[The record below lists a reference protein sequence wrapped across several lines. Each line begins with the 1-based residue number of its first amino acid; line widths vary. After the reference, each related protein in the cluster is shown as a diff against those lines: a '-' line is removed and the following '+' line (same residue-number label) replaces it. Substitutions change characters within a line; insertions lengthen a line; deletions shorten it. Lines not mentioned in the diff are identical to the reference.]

1 MPGLPPRLNTIPTDQ
16 ESKQGLKDKIEHPNY
31 ASWQTRTGLGPW
43 FVNDTKGNEF
53 ILAQHRSGT
62 HWEMTSTGAF
72 KLVASKNRE
81 DITFGKQISYTTGA
95 NDSTIDGDSSVKTK
109 GSRRITTDGN
119 SEMTTKGKMAMS
131 MKNLSILAGEFVDI
145 AGQAFTAK
153 TKSIVMQA
161 TDGPIALNAVGN
173 AGLSSDEGSVGLYA
187 TTGAVTMEAGWKV
200 SVKGKEVHINGGG
213 GEIVMKD
220 GKCYINCG
228 LYQAPKDVWIGREA
242 GPTYVE
248 SSTGDR

>member
-1 MPGLPPRLNTIPTDQ
+1 MPGLPPRLKTVPRDQ

-31 ASWQTRTGLGPW
+31 ASWQTRTGLAPW
-43 FVNDTKGNEF
+43 FVNDTKDNEF
-53 ILAQHRSGT
+53 IMAQHRSGT

-81 DITFGKQISYTTGA
+81 DITFGKQVSYTTGA
-95 NDSTIDGDSSVKTK
+95 NDSTVDGDSSVKTK
-109 GSRRITTDGN
+109 GSRRITTDGD

-173 AGLSSDEGSVGLYA
+173 AGLSSVEGSVGLFS
-187 TTGAVTMEAGWKV
+187 GAGAITLDAGEKI
-200 SVKGKEVHINGGG
+200 SISGTETHINGGG
-213 GEIVMKD
+213 GEVVVKE
-220 GKCYINCG
+220 GRVYINSG
-228 LYQAPKDVWIGREA
+228 MFKTPKQVWKGRE
-242 GPTYVE
+242 GGNHTKEGEYKI
-248 SSTGDR
+248 